1 MLKSVIYAGFGAAA
15 IMKESVEEEIKKLQE
30 KGKIK
35 ADDAQSFLNSLQ
47 NRGEEEETKL
57 KDMLKNSIK
66 EVIDELGLAT
76 KDDIE
81 KLKEAIISKD

>member
-1 MLKSVIYAGFGAAA
+1 MLKSMIYAGFGAAA